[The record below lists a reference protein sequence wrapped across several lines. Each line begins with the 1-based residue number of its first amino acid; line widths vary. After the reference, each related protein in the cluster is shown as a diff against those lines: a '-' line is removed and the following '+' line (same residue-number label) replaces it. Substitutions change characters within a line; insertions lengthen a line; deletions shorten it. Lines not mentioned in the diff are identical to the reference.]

1 MNAYLDDE
9 YDILKSAMRSLK
21 KYDIEIVALKNID
34 DVTNI
39 TMLTDAIISDSLE
52 CLLVD
57 YDLMKLESKVYG
69 TQIIKDINEILP
81 DFTCFLLT
89 NFTEQGINEKIVQKV
104 FVQDKAIFAEEDDS
118 QEFRI
123 FVNKI
128 KNSVECFRKR
138 LEVTKLEYEK
148 LVEKK
153 KERQISASEEDRFIY
168 LYKVLSSYDYVDK
181 IIYVFLTIFL
191 YLLKCP
197 QSLILSALRAFCFCG
212 KPHISRSIFLYFR
225 YQAWLKSW

>member
-1 MNAYLDDE
+1 MRIGYLDDE

-21 KYDIEIVALKNID
+21 KYDIEIVTLKNIN

-39 TMLTDAIISDSLE
+39 TMLTDAIISESLE

-118 QEFRI
+118 QEFRVFI
-123 FVNKI
+123 NKI
-128 KNSVECFRKR
+128 ENSVECFRKR
-138 LEVTKLEYEK
+138 LEITKLEYEK
-148 LVEKK
+148 LLNKK
-153 KERQISASEEDRFIY
+153 KERKISASEEERFIY
-168 LYKVLSSYDYVDK
+168 LYKILSSYDYVDK
-181 IIYVFLTIFL
+181 MPNV
-191 YLLKCP
+191 
-197 QSLILSALRAFCFCG
+197 LIRNSTQETLEDMLITLNDFKKRLR
-212 KPHISRSIFLYFR
+212 KE
-225 YQAWLKSW
+225 

>member
-1 MNAYLDDE
+1 MCDVFKKE
-9 YDILKSAMRSLK
+9 PQKILKYGVTDRRNANGEVVGTGMGLW
-21 KYDIEIVALKNID
+21 IVD
-34 DVTNI
+34 S
-39 TMLTDAIISDSLE
+39 IIQS
-52 CLLVD
+52 
-57 YDLMKLESKVYG
+57 YKVYG

-118 QEFRI
+118 QEFRN

-181 IIYVFLTIFL
+181 MPDILVRNSTQDTLEDMLAT
-191 YLLKCP
+191 LKELKQC
-197 QSLILSALRAFCFCG
+197 LR
-212 KPHISRSIFLYFR
+212 KE
-225 YQAWLKSW
+225 

>member
-1 MNAYLDDE
+1 
-9 YDILKSAMRSLK
+9 
-21 KYDIEIVALKNID
+21 
-34 DVTNI
+34 
-39 TMLTDAIISDSLE
+39 MLTDAIISDSLE

-181 IIYVFLTIFL
+181 MPDILVRNSTQDTLEDMLAT
-191 YLLKCP
+191 LKELKQC
-197 QSLILSALRAFCFCG
+197 LR
-212 KPHISRSIFLYFR
+212 KE
-225 YQAWLKSW
+225 

>member
-1 MNAYLDDE
+1 MRIGYLDDE

-21 KYDIEIVALKNID
+21 KYDIEIVTLKNIN
-34 DVTNI
+34 DVMNI
-39 TMLTDAIISDSLE
+39 TMLTDAIISESLE

-118 QEFRI
+118 QEFRVFI
-123 FVNKI
+123 NKI
-128 KNSVECFRKR
+128 ENSVECFRKR
-138 LEVTKLEYEK
+138 LEITKLEYEK
-148 LVEKK
+148 LLNKK
-153 KERQISASEEDRFIY
+153 KERKISASEEERFIY

-181 IIYVFLTIFL
+181 MPNV
-191 YLLKCP
+191 
-197 QSLILSALRAFCFCG
+197 LIRNSTQETLEDMLITLNDFKKRLR
-212 KPHISRSIFLYFR
+212 KE
-225 YQAWLKSW
+225 

>member
-1 MNAYLDDE
+1 MRIGYLDDE

-21 KYDIEIVALKNID
+21 KYDIELVALKNID

-39 TMLTDAIISDSLE
+39 TMLTDTIISDSLE
-52 CLLVD
+52 CLMVD

-153 KERQISASEEDRFIY
+153 KERQISASEEERFIY

-181 IIYVFLTIFL
+181 MPDILVRNSTQDTLEDMLAT
-191 YLLKCP
+191 LKEFKQC
-197 QSLILSALRAFCFCG
+197 LRKG
-212 KPHISRSIFLYFR
+212 
-225 YQAWLKSW
+225 

>member
-1 MNAYLDDE
+1 MRIGYLDDE

-39 TMLTDAIISDSLE
+39 TMLTDAIICDSLE

-89 NFTEQGINEKIVQKV
+89 NYTEQGINEKIVQRI

-118 QEFRI
+118 QEFRS

-138 LEVTKLEYEK
+138 LELTKLEYEK

-153 KERQISASEEDRFIY
+153 KKKKLQQVKRIG
-168 LYKVLSSYDYVDK
+168 LYICIK
-181 IIYVFLTIFL
+181 
-191 YLLKCP
+191 
-197 QSLILSALRAFCFCG
+197 FC
-212 KPHISRSIFLYFR
+212 HHMIM
-225 YQAWLKSW
+225 

>member
-1 MNAYLDDE
+1 MRIGYLDDE

-21 KYDIEIVALKNID
+21 KYDIEIVTLKNIN

-39 TMLTDAIISDSLE
+39 TMLTDAIISESLE

-89 NFTEQGINEKIVQKV
+89 NFTEQGIKEKIVQKV

-118 QEFRI
+118 QEFRVFI
-123 FVNKI
+123 NKI
-128 KNSVECFRKR
+128 ENSVECFRKR
-138 LEVTKLEYEK
+138 LEITKLEYEK
-148 LVEKK
+148 LLNKK
-153 KERQISASEEDRFIY
+153 KERKISASEEERFIY

-181 IIYVFLTIFL
+181 MPNV
-191 YLLKCP
+191 
-197 QSLILSALRAFCFCG
+197 LIRNSTQETLEDMLITLNDFKKRLR
-212 KPHISRSIFLYFR
+212 KE
-225 YQAWLKSW
+225 

>member
-1 MNAYLDDE
+1 MRIGYLDDE
-9 YDILKSAMRSLK
+9 YDILKSAIRSLK

-39 TMLTDAIISDSLE
+39 TMLTDVIISDSLE

-118 QEFRI
+118 KEFLT

-148 LVEKK
+148 LLEKK
-153 KERQISASEEDRFIY
+153 KERKISASEEDRFIY

-181 IIYVFLTIFL
+181 MPDILVRNSTQDTLEDMLVTLKEFKQ
-191 YLLKCP
+191 YLRKE
-197 QSLILSALRAFCFCG
+197 
-212 KPHISRSIFLYFR
+212 
-225 YQAWLKSW
+225 

>member
-1 MNAYLDDE
+1 MRIGYLDDE

-21 KYDIEIVALKNID
+21 KYDIEIVTLKNIN

-118 QEFRI
+118 QEFRVFI
-123 FVNKI
+123 NKI
-128 KNSVECFRKR
+128 ENSVECFRKR
-138 LEVTKLEYEK
+138 LEITKLEYEK
-148 LVEKK
+148 LLNKK
-153 KERQISASEEDRFIY
+153 KERKISASEEERFIY

-181 IIYVFLTIFL
+181 MPNV
-191 YLLKCP
+191 
-197 QSLILSALRAFCFCG
+197 LIRNSTQETLEDMLITLNDFKKRLR
-212 KPHISRSIFLYFR
+212 KE
-225 YQAWLKSW
+225 

>member
-1 MNAYLDDE
+1 MRIGYLDDE

-21 KYDIEIVALKNID
+21 KYDIELVALKNID

-39 TMLTDAIISDSLE
+39 TMLTDTIISDSSE
-52 CLLVD
+52 CLMVD

-153 KERQISASEEDRFIY
+153 KERQISASEEERFIY

-181 IIYVFLTIFL
+181 MPDILVRNSTQDTLEDMLAT
-191 YLLKCP
+191 LKEFKQC
-197 QSLILSALRAFCFCG
+197 LR
-212 KPHISRSIFLYFR
+212 KE
-225 YQAWLKSW
+225 

>member
-1 MNAYLDDE
+1 MMRIGYLDDE
-9 YDILKSAMRSLK
+9 YDILKSAIRSLK

-118 QEFRI
+118 Q
-123 FVNKI
+123 
-128 KNSVECFRKR
+128 
-138 LEVTKLEYEK
+138 
-148 LVEKK
+148 
-153 KERQISASEEDRFIY
+153 
-168 LYKVLSSYDYVDK
+168 
-181 IIYVFLTIFL
+181 
-191 YLLKCP
+191 
-197 QSLILSALRAFCFCG
+197 FC
-212 KPHISRSIFLYFR
+212 
-225 YQAWLKSW
+225 

>member
-1 MNAYLDDE
+1 MRIGYLDDE

-89 NFTEQGINEKIVQKV
+89 NFTEQGINEKCYL
-104 FVQDKAIFAEEDDS
+104 S
-118 QEFRI
+118 
-123 FVNKI
+123 
-128 KNSVECFRKR
+128 
-138 LEVTKLEYEK
+138 LP
-148 LVEKK
+148 
-153 KERQISASEEDRFIY
+153 RFG
-168 LYKVLSSYDYVDK
+168 
-181 IIYVFLTIFL
+181 
-191 YLLKCP
+191 
-197 QSLILSALRAFCFCG
+197 FCFSSWAY
-212 KPHISRSIFLYFR
+212 PPFLFARIRAYFLSLTANRFFTFLSDLFR
-225 YQAWLKSW
+225 YSCPYILQIAAIRCSHQIPFHCRIHLHSCPYPLVIH

>member
-1 MNAYLDDE
+1 MRIGYLDDE

-21 KYDIEIVALKNID
+21 KYDIEIVALKDIH

-39 TMLTDAIISDSLE
+39 TMLIDAILSDSLE

-118 QEFRI
+118 QAFYI
-123 FVNKI
+123 FVKKI
-128 KNSVECFRKR
+128 ENSVECFRKR
-138 LEVTKLEYEK
+138 LEVTKLEYGK
-148 LVEKK
+148 LLEKK
-153 KERQISASEEDRFIY
+153 KEKQISASEEDRFIY
-168 LYKVLSSYDYVDK
+168 LYKVLSSYNYVDK
-181 IIYVFLTIFL
+181 IPDILVRNSTQDTLEDMLAT
-191 YLLKCP
+191 LKEIK
-197 QSLILSALRAFCFCG
+197 QRLR
-212 KPHISRSIFLYFR
+212 KE
-225 YQAWLKSW
+225 

>member
-1 MNAYLDDE
+1 MNEVLNFLNE
-9 YDILKSAMRSLK
+9 KTKVLLIGRENQLE
-21 KYDIEIVALKNID
+21 IEGKNICPL
-34 DVTNI
+34 NQQEI
-39 TMLTDAIISDSLE
+39 ASLVP
-52 CLLVD
+52 CG
-57 YDLMKLESKVYG
+57 KLKVN
-69 TQIIKDINEILP
+69 QIIRELV
-81 DFTCFLLT
+81 
-89 NFTEQGINEKIVQKV
+89 EEGYVEMVHAKV

-181 IIYVFLTIFL
+181 MPDILVRNSTQDTLEDMLAT
-191 YLLKCP
+191 LKELKQC
-197 QSLILSALRAFCFCG
+197 LR
-212 KPHISRSIFLYFR
+212 KE
-225 YQAWLKSW
+225 

>member
-1 MNAYLDDE
+1 MRIGYLDDE

-21 KYDIEIVALKNID
+21 KYDIEIVTLKNIN

-39 TMLTDAIISDSLE
+39 TMLTDAIISESLE

-118 QEFRI
+118 QEFRVFI
-123 FVNKI
+123 NKI
-128 KNSVECFRKR
+128 ENSVECFRKR
-138 LEVTKLEYEK
+138 LEITKLEYEK
-148 LVEKK
+148 LLNKK
-153 KERQISASEEDRFIY
+153 KERKISASEEERFIY
-168 LYKVLSSYDYVDK
+168 LYKVLSTYDYVDK
-181 IIYVFLTIFL
+181 MPNV
-191 YLLKCP
+191 
-197 QSLILSALRAFCFCG
+197 LIRNSTQETLEDMLITLNDFKKRLR
-212 KPHISRSIFLYFR
+212 KE
-225 YQAWLKSW
+225 